1 MATPIASASSSS
13 SFSSSNAHQLTAAA
27 SSSGESS
34 KKLKGENQ
42 AFSVTVR
49 GRPMATLA
57 LNIEEVVTEA
67 MSFLSLTDVVSMKK
81 VCKLWNVW
89 GNSESVW
96 NDQCDQQGIPPMKE
110 IDPKTGREAL
120 CYLKAYKFL
129 DPIIFGPRQW
139 STYYADPHGKVVP
152 LGADIYDT
160 LARLDP
166 QQQKKFRVRY
176 LPKEV
181 SRNVANGQTKVT
193 AVTPNLL
200 GELAKTPRKGFVTC
214 YDPNSWKT
222 AFQQQGETAVE
233 SSYWYLEGIDVVD
246 KTRKEPYET
255 QVSIVAQSGFG
266 LRAPR
271 FIEASFLNFSE
282 HVRFGTFPQGSSP
295 WTYTR
300 VETVVMHNNTGY
312 HLVVGSFAPS
322 GLFVDVSDFVIDYVG
337 IAAAFSCGSSA
348 AIGT

>member
-1 MATPIASASSSS
+1 
-13 SFSSSNAHQLTAAA
+13 
-27 SSSGESS
+27 
-34 KKLKGENQ
+34 
-42 AFSVTVR
+42 
-49 GRPMATLA
+49 MATLA
-57 LNIEEVVTEA
+57 LNIEDVVTEA

-81 VCKLWNVW
+81 VCKLWNYW

-96 NDQCDQQGIPPMKE
+96 KDQCDQQGIPPMKG
-110 IDPKTGREAL
+110 IDPKTGKEAL
-120 CYLKAYKFL
+120 CYLKAYKFIS
-129 DPIIFGPRQW
+129 PIFFGPRQW

-181 SRNVANGQTKVT
+181 SRVIEGGQTKVT

-214 YDPNSWKT
+214 YDPNSWEVV
-222 AFQQQGETAVE
+222 FEQQGQTAVE
-233 SSYWYLEGIDVVD
+233 SSYWYLEGINVVD

-255 QVSIVAQSGFG
+255 QVTIVARSGFG

-271 FIEASFLNFSE
+271 FIEAIFLNFSE
-282 HVRFGTFPQGSSP
+282 HVRFGTFPQGKTP
-295 WTYTR
+295 WTCTR
-300 VETVVMHNNTGY
+300 IETVVMYRNTVY
-312 HLVVGSFAPS
+312 HLDVGGFAPS
-322 GLFVDVSDFVIDYVG
+322 GLGVG
-337 IAAAFSCGSSA
+337 ISYVVHDDIGMAAAFSCGSSA

>member
-1 MATPIASASSSS
+1 
-13 SFSSSNAHQLTAAA
+13 
-27 SSSGESS
+27 
-34 KKLKGENQ
+34 
-42 AFSVTVR
+42 
-49 GRPMATLA
+49 
-57 LNIEEVVTEA
+57 
-67 MSFLSLTDVVSMKK
+67 MKR
-81 VCKLWNVW
+81 
-89 GNSESVW
+89 
-96 NDQCDQQGIPPMKE
+96 
-110 IDPKTGREAL
+110 IDPKTGKEAL
-120 CYLKAYKFL
+120 CYLKAYKF
-129 DPIIFGPRQW
+129 ISSIFFGPRQW

-166 QQQKKFRVRY
+166 QQQKKFRIRY

-181 SRNVANGQTKVT
+181 SRVTEGGQTKVT

-214 YDPNSWKT
+214 YDPNSWEV
-222 AFQQQGETAVE
+222 AFQQLGETAVE

-255 QVSIVAQSGFG
+255 QVSIVARSGFG

-282 HVRFGTFPQGSSP
+282 HVRFGTFPQGRTP

-300 VETVVMHNNTGY
+300 VETVVMHNNTVY
-312 HLVVGSFAPS
+312 HLDVGGFAPS
-322 GLFVDVSDFVIDYVG
+322 GLFVHYDGFDGDDVG